1 MCDKNEWTSALLTKS
16 SYCSRIIVFSRI
28 VHCPDGSS
36 TLIRVLLLFFG
47 ARSFPSFFCHV
58 RIPFT
63 IIIQQLRL
71 TTSYSNDDV
80 IRNSIDTKLLNSF
93 LFYHII
99 VRWTCFESL
108 FHLQFYLS
116 LCWDQKLTQSL
127 SLFVLFA
134 HTFDV
139 RLFHPLF
146 AFWLRI
152 CVIDDVTVDDME

>member
-63 IIIQQLRL
+63 IIIQLLRL

-93 LFYHII
+93 LLYHII

-108 FHLQFYLS
+108 FHLQFYSS
-116 LCWDQKLTQSL
+116 LCWDQKLTNHFHF
-127 SLFVLFA
+127 LFYL
-134 HTFDV
+134 HT
-139 RLFHPLF
+139 RSMF
-146 AFWLRI
+146 AFFI
-152 CVIDDVTVDDME
+152 HCSHFDCVYALSTM